1 MYRCGTTGS
10 PSDSPT
16 CPMWDDRIGRTHRIE
31 CVDVVPL
38 GVHRTVLPVLCGTIG

>member
-16 CPMWDDRIGRTHRIE
+16 SPMWDDRIGWTHRIE